1 MIKYTMLFLIV
12 ALLSAQAISCEIH
25 LPEHMVILGDHADLT
40 SSATHTA
47 CTEEVLIDLNETL
60 KSVDGKISHFQLSGF
75 MKNKNHDVQ
84 IRPNLINVQHLKSL
98 IREQMMLPSGVHLNS
113 SEAVNSPDFI
123 TLNYGEKV
131 EVACPNCLFGS
142 QQPLNVSI
150 QGLDGNTRTLTVRA
164 DFRKMV
170 KAYKVTTFHPAFSD
184 IQSSSLKEEYV
195 EVIPHTDLVTNL
207 ETLKFYKL
215 NKPVRPGEL
224 LRQADLNP
232 LSLVKAGMKTDV
244 IIENN
249 LVKLI
254 TSGISRSNGYL
265 GEYVE
270 VFHPQKNKKYQ
281 GKVIDI
287 NKVLVEL

>member
-1 MIKYTMLFLIV
+1 MIKFTILFLILT
-12 ALLSAQAISCEIH
+12 LLSAQAMSCEIH
-25 LPEHMVILGDHADLT
+25 LPEHIVILGDHADLT
-40 SSATHTA
+40 ASATHTA
-47 CTEEVLIDLNETL
+47 CTEEVLKELNETL
-60 KSVDGKISHFQLSGF
+60 KSVDGKISHLQLSGF
-75 MKNKNHDVQ
+75 LKIKNHHVQ
-84 IRPNLINVQHLKSL
+84 IQPNLINVQHLKSL
-98 IREQMMLPSGVHLNS
+98 IREQMMLPGGVHLNS

-123 TLNYGEKV
+123 ALNYGERV
-131 EVACPNCLFGS
+131 EVTCPNCLFGS
-142 QQPLNVSI
+142 QQPLNVTV
-150 QGLDGNTRTLTVRA
+150 QGIDGNTRSLTVRA
-164 DFRKMV
+164 EFKKMV
-170 KAYKVTTFHPAFSD
+170 KAYKVISFHPAFSD
-184 IQSSSLKEEYV
+184 IQPSSLKEEYV

-232 LSLVKAGMKTDV
+232 LSLVRAGMKTEV
-244 IIENN
+244 IIEND

>member
-1 MIKYTMLFLIV
+1 MIKFIFLSLILTLV
-12 ALLSAQAISCEIH
+12 SAQVLGCEVH
-25 LPEHMVILGDHADLT
+25 LPEHLVILGNNADLT

-47 CTEEVLIDLNETL
+47 CTEEVLKELNDTL
-60 KSVDGKISHFQLSGF
+60 KSVDGKISHFQLSGLLKS
-75 MKNKNHDVQ
+75 KNFDVQ
-84 IRPNLINVQHLKSL
+84 VQPHLITVQHLKTL

-113 SEAVNSPDFI
+113 SEAVNSPDFV

-131 EVACPNCLFGS
+131 EVTCPDCLFGS
-142 QQPLNVSI
+142 HQPLNVTVYAM
-150 QGLDGNTRTLTVRA
+150 DGNKKALTVRA
-164 DFRKMV
+164 DFKKMV
-170 KAYKVTTFHPAFSD
+170 KAYKAISFHPAFSG
-184 IQSSSLKEEYV
+184 IEPSSLKEEYV
-195 EVIPHTDLVTNL
+195 EVIPHTDLVSNL
-207 ETLKFYKL
+207 ETLRFYKL
-215 NKPVRPGEL
+215 NKPLRPGEL

-232 LSLVKAGMKTDV
+232 LSLVKAGMKTEV
-244 IIENN
+244 VIENE

-254 TSGISRSNGYL
+254 TSGISRSNGSL